1 MKNYK
6 RNILLYDH
14 FCGPGHEMSHCKVQ
28 IIFHVKTDDDDTKDV
43 LLVKEEYH
51 MRMLSTLYPFGLNDN
66 VKSLNINLKTHDF
79 TQFHC
84 LNTPFFS
91 YTQPRKK
98 LSHGH
103 RKHDLQTALDY
114 TDFI

>member
-6 RNILLYDH
+6 RNILLYDN

-43 LLVKEEYH
+43 LLAKEEFY

-84 LNTPFFS
+84 LNTPFIFL
-91 YTQPRKK
+91 YTASQKAKPWPQEK
-98 LSHGH
+98 
-103 RKHDLQTALDY
+103 
-114 TDFI
+114 